1 MGRAQAAV
9 PAAQRARPLAGAAVP
24 SGDPLEPA
32 IRAWAKAY
40 RTTAATSSGC
50 DPPHAAVVGAKDDAG
65 AGALFR
71 AALAQPLSYRRIE
84 WLDAAE
90 SRWGWRGR

>member
-1 MGRAQAAV
+1 V
-9 PAAQRARPLAGAAVP
+9 
-24 SGDPLEPA
+24 
-32 IRAWAKAY
+32 
-40 RTTAATSSGC
+40 
-50 DPPHAAVVGAKDDAG
+50 VVGAKDDAG

-90 SRWGWRGR
+90 RPAVMARPLGALGR